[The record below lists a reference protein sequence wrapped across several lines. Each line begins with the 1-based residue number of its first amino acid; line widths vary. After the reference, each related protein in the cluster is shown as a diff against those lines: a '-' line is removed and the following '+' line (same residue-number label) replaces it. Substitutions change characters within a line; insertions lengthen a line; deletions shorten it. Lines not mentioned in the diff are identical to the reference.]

1 MSYEGVNI
9 KNACMIIGRFFRP
22 YFHFLFTLGHCLLE
36 ILTEQPEGTTSTA
49 GKILWGEEISE
60 IHSKGDVGL
69 ERGET
74 MKYKAVIFD
83 LDGAFR
89 L

>member
-1 MSYEGVNI
+1 
-9 KNACMIIGRFFRP
+9 MIIGSIFDHIFISYP
-22 YFHFLFTLGHCLLE
+22 LQGIAGWGL
-36 ILTEQPEGTTSTA
+36 LTEQPEGTTSTA
-49 GKILWGEEISE
+49 GKILWGEEILE

-69 ERGET
+69 ERKET

>member
-1 MSYEGVNI
+1 L
-9 KNACMIIGRFFRP
+9 R
-22 YFHFLFTLGHCLLE
+22 E

-49 GKILWGEEISE
+49 GKILWGEEILE

-69 ERGET
+69 ERRET

-83 LDGAFR
+83 LDGVI
-89 L
+89 

>member
-1 MSYEGVNI
+1 M
-9 KNACMIIGRFFRP
+9 R
-22 YFHFLFTLGHCLLE
+22 E

-49 GKILWGEEISE
+49 GKILWGEEILE
-60 IHSKGDVGL
+60 IHSKEDVGL

-83 LDGAFR
+83 LDGVICSTDRFHYFAWKKSRMSWGFI
-89 L
+89 LMKISIKD

>member
-1 MSYEGVNI
+1 
-9 KNACMIIGRFFRP
+9 MIIGRIFRP
-22 YFHFLFTLGHCLLE
+22 YFHFLSTLGHCWLG
-36 ILTEQPEGTTSTA
+36 IIDRTA
-49 GKILWGEEISE
+49 GRHYFHCRENPVGEEILE

-69 ERGET
+69 ERKET

>member
-1 MSYEGVNI
+1 M
-9 KNACMIIGRFFRP
+9 R
-22 YFHFLFTLGHCLLE
+22 E

-49 GKILWGEEISE
+49 GKIQWGEEILE

-69 ERGET
+69 ERRET

-83 LDGAFR
+83 LDGVI
-89 L
+89 